1 MQNDK
6 SIIKV
11 KNLSK
16 TFNVLKQEVL
26 VLKNLNFELDKGD
39 FAVIFGP
46 SGSGKS
52 TLLNTILGLE
62 KPSMGEVIF
71 LDKDLYSFK
80 SEDEISEFRKMNI
93 GMVYQQANWIQSLT
107 VLENVYFPLL
117 LLGIE
122 KKEAIK
128 RGFEV
133 LKDVDMVQWAEY
145 KPSELSSG
153 QQQKIALVR
162 AIIAD
167 PDVIIADEPTGNLDF
182 RAGEDLM
189 ELLSVLNKKGK
200 TIIMVTHDLEYAK
213 YASVSIH
220 MFDGSIVGMT
230 KGQAKVEDTID
241 EKSKRG
247 DVDIESVT
255 NTSYKEKEVFNLSS
269 LNKSKIEMKNETRF
283 TFIKYIISFLTL
295 TLKIIVIP
303 INIIIDIINV
313 FLKIFNSKSRINHIR
328 VNIENFIYI
337 NYQMLLSLILLFIY
351 IVGAVIKKVL
361 TMRIVPKVIST
372 PIYNLLSNIYSKIVN
387 IIDSN
392 EYNTISKSS
401 LISLSM
407 SNLKSKKTRTYI
419 TIGGMMLGI
428 GAIVFLV
435 SLGYG
440 LQRLV
445 ISRVAKLNQLKQAN
459 VTSQIGGKEK
469 INDNTIYN
477 FRSIPNVVS
486 VIPMISV
493 VGGVNYKGSVSNM
506 AVYGVTGNYF
516 KALGIQLLYGQFF
529 NNNQIVRN
537 VSPIILNTSVSSPVT
552 VNQKQLVNG
561 NSTLPLVN
569 IPSLAAPI
577 PGQKTSQVVI
587 PKNFPMNIVVNQ
599 AMLRILGINNTK
611 LGIGTKIQTYFIATP
626 NLLTNSNQKL
636 ESVPTLYKIIGVISG
651 NTTPQMYVP
660 FIDLRSMGITNYSEA
675 TVIVSNPQA
684 LAKVRKQI
692 EYEGFTT
699 SSVADTVSQINNVFS
714 TAQIVLV
721 LFGLI
726 ALFVASLGM
735 FNTLTI
741 SLLERTREVGLMKAM
756 GIQSSDIKNLFL
768 LESMIISVFGGI
780 LGILAGFSIGVLLSI
795 LLSIIAFS
803 KGLGYIDIS
812 YIPATFILIIIVLSI
827 VIGLIT
833 GIYPA
838 RRATQISALNAL
850 RYE

>member
-1 MQNDK
+1 MQNDRA
-6 SIIKV
+6 IIKI
-11 KNLSK
+11 KNVSK
-16 TFNVLKQEVL
+16 TFNVLKQEVF
-26 VLKNLNFELDKGD
+26 VLKNLNFELSKGE

-62 KPSMGEVIF
+62 KPSTGEVIF

-117 LLGIE
+117 LLGVE

-128 RGFEV
+128 RGLEV
-133 LKDVDMVQWAEY
+133 LEDVGMANWAEY
-145 KPSELSSG
+145 KPIELSSG

-162 AIIAD
+162 AIITD
-167 PDVIIADEPTGNLDF
+167 PDIIIADEPTGNLDF
-182 RAGEDLM
+182 RAGNDLM
-189 ELLSVLNKKGK
+189 ELLSLLNKKGK
-200 TIIMVTHDLEYAK
+200 TILMVTHDLEYAK

-230 KGQAKVEDTID
+230 RGRAQVEETLN

-247 DVDIESVT
+247 DTDIESISGNPV
-255 NTSYKEKEVFNLSS
+255 KEEVFNFSS
-269 LNKSKIEMKNETRF
+269 LDKTGKDFKEQQNSSILKP
-283 TFIKYIISFLTL
+283 IIFFLIL
-295 TLKIIVIP
+295 ILKIIAIP

-313 FLKIFNSKSRINHIR
+313 FYKIFHSKYRINHIGQ
-328 VNIENFIYI
+328 NIENFLYI
-337 NYQMLLSLILLFIY
+337 NYQMLLSLILLFLY
-351 IVGAVIKKVL
+351 IVAVVIKKVL
-361 TMRIVPKVIST
+361 NLSIMPKNIST
-372 PIYNLLSNIYSKIVN
+372 PIYKLLSNIYSKIVN
-387 IIDSN
+387 IIDKN
-392 EYNTISKSS
+392 KYNTISKSA
-401 LISLSM
+401 LIYLSM
-407 SNLKSKKTRTYI
+407 SNLKLKKTRTYV
-419 TIGGMMLGI
+419 TVGGMMLGI

-459 VTSQIGGKEK
+459 VTNQIGGKER
-469 INDNTIYN
+469 INDKAIYN
-477 FRSIPNVVS
+477 FKSIPNVKS
-486 VIPMISV
+486 VLPMIAV
-493 VGGVNYKGSVSNM
+493 VGGVNYRGSVSNM

-516 KALGIQLLYGQFF
+516 NALDIQLLYGKFF
-529 NNNQIVRN
+529 NNNQTVRN
-537 VSPIILNTSVSSPVT
+537 VSPIISNTSETNSIAL
-552 VNQKQLVNG
+552 NQKQLING
-561 NSTLPLVN
+561 NSSLPLVN

-577 PGQKTSQVVI
+577 PGEKTSKVVI
-587 PKNFPMNIVVNQ
+587 PKNLPYSIVVNQ
-599 AMLRILGINNTK
+599 AMLRILGINNIK
-611 LGIGTKIQTYFIATP
+611 SAIGRKIQTYFIATP

-636 ESVPTLYKIIGVISG
+636 ESVPTLYKIVGVISG
-651 NTTPQMYVP
+651 TTVPQIYVP
-660 FIDLRSMGITNYSEA
+660 FIDLRAMGITNYSEA
-675 TVIVSNPQA
+675 TVVVSNAQD

-692 EYEGFTT
+692 ESEGFTT

-714 TAQIVLV
+714 TAQIVMV

-756 GIQSSDIKNLFL
+756 GIQSADIKNLFL

-780 LGILAGFSIGVLLSI
+780 LGILIGFFAGVLLSV
-795 LLSIIAFS
+795 LLSLIAIS
-803 KGLGYIDIS
+803 KGLGYIDVS
-812 YIPATFILIIIVLSI
+812 YIPVIFILIIIALSVI
-827 VIGLIT
+827 IGLIT

>member
-1 MQNDK
+1 
-6 SIIKV
+6 
-11 KNLSK
+11 
-16 TFNVLKQEVL
+16 
-26 VLKNLNFELDKGD
+26 
-39 FAVIFGP
+39 
-46 SGSGKS
+46 
-52 TLLNTILGLE
+52 
-62 KPSMGEVIF
+62 
-71 LDKDLYSFK
+71 
-80 SEDEISEFRKMNI
+80 
-93 GMVYQQANWIQSLT
+93 
-107 VLENVYFPLL
+107 
-117 LLGIE
+117 
-122 KKEAIK
+122 
-128 RGFEV
+128 
-133 LKDVDMVQWAEY
+133 
-145 KPSELSSG
+145 
-153 QQQKIALVR
+153 
-162 AIIAD
+162 
-167 PDVIIADEPTGNLDF
+167 
-182 RAGEDLM
+182 
-189 ELLSVLNKKGK
+189 
-200 TIIMVTHDLEYAK
+200 
-213 YASVSIH
+213 
-220 MFDGSIVGMT
+220 
-230 KGQAKVEDTID
+230 
-241 EKSKRG
+241 
-247 DVDIESVT
+247 
-255 NTSYKEKEVFNLSS
+255 
-269 LNKSKIEMKNETRF
+269 
-283 TFIKYIISFLTL
+283 
-295 TLKIIVIP
+295 
-303 INIIIDIINV
+303 
-313 FLKIFNSKSRINHIR
+313 
-328 VNIENFIYI
+328 
-337 NYQMLLSLILLFIY
+337 
-351 IVGAVIKKVL
+351 
-361 TMRIVPKVIST
+361 
-372 PIYNLLSNIYSKIVN
+372 
-387 IIDSN
+387 
-392 EYNTISKSS
+392 
-401 LISLSM
+401 
-407 SNLKSKKTRTYI
+407 
-419 TIGGMMLGI
+419 
-428 GAIVFLV
+428 
-435 SLGYG
+435 
-440 LQRLV
+440 
-445 ISRVAKLNQLKQAN
+445 
-459 VTSQIGGKEK
+459 
-469 INDNTIYN
+469 
-477 FRSIPNVVS
+477 
-486 VIPMISV
+486 MISV